1 MCNDI
6 VSGASVLE
14 RKNMAEQRNVEPM
27 LPLTPGAFHML
38 LALTAGDIHGYGILK
53 EVTRLT
59 NGAVSLSTGTLYAIL
74 RRLTSEGLVVEIEG
88 RPAPELD
95 DERRRYY
102 HLTEFGR
109 RVARAEAE
117 RLREMLALAWDRN
130 LLAKPEG
137 V

>member
-1 MCNDI
+1 
-6 VSGASVLE
+6 
-14 RKNMAEQRNVEPM
+14 MAELSKVEPRKVEPM
-27 LPLTPGAFHML
+27 LPLTPGAFHVL
-38 LALTAGDIHGYGILK
+38 LALTDGDIHGYGILK

-59 NGAVSLSTGTLYAIL
+59 SGGVLLSTGTLYAIL
-74 RRLTSEGLVVEIEG
+74 RRLVSEGMVVEIEG

-109 RVARAEAE
+109 RVACAEAE

-137 V
+137 A

>member
-1 MCNDI
+1 M
-6 VSGASVLE
+6 GE
-14 RKNMAEQRNVEPM
+14 ENMAEQGGVEPRRVEPM
-27 LPLTPGAFHML
+27 LPMTAAAFHVL
-38 LALTAGDIHGYGILK
+38 LALTEGDMHGYGIIK
-53 EVTRLT
+53 EVARLT
-59 NGAVSLSTGTLYAIL
+59 SGGVSLSTGTLYAIL
-74 RRLTSEGLVVEIEG
+74 RRLTSEGMVVEREG
-88 RPAPELD
+88 RPAPEMD

-109 RVARAEAE
+109 RVACAEAE

>member
-1 MCNDI
+1 
-6 VSGASVLE
+6 
-14 RKNMAEQRNVEPM
+14 MAEQRSVEPM
-27 LPLTPGAFHML
+27 LPLTPGAFHVL
-38 LALTAGDIHGYGILK
+38 LTLTEGDIHGYGILK
-53 EVTRLT
+53 EVARLT
-59 NGAVSLSTGTLYAIL
+59 NGTVSLSTGTLYAIL
-74 RRLTSEGLVVEIEG
+74 RRLVSEGMVVEIEG
-88 RPAPELD
+88 RPAPEQD

-130 LLAKPEG
+130 LLPKPEG

>member
-1 MCNDI
+1 
-6 VSGASVLE
+6 
-14 RKNMAEQRNVEPM
+14 MAEIRKVEPM
-27 LPLTPGAFHML
+27 LPLTPAAFHVL
-38 LALTAGDIHGYGILK
+38 LALTEGDIHGYGILK

-59 NGAVSLSTGTLYAIL
+59 NGAVSLSAGTLYALL
-74 RRLTSEGLVVEIEG
+74 RRLVSEGMVVEKEG
-88 RPAPELD
+88 RPAPEED

-117 RLREMLALAWDRN
+117 RLRGMLALAWDRN

-137 V
+137 I

>member
-1 MCNDI
+1 
-6 VSGASVLE
+6 
-14 RKNMAEQRNVEPM
+14 MAEQSKVEPRNVEPL
-27 LPLTPGAFHML
+27 LPLSPVMFHVL
-38 LALTAGDIHGYGILK
+38 LALAEGDMHGYAIIK

-59 NGAVSLSTGTLYAIL
+59 NGTVSVSTGTLYAIL
-74 RRLTSEGLVVEIEG
+74 RRLASEGMVVERED

-109 RVARAEAE
+109 RVACAEAE
-117 RLREMLALAWDRN
+117 RLRGMLALAWDRN

-137 V
+137 I

>member
-1 MCNDI
+1 
-6 VSGASVLE
+6 
-14 RKNMAEQRNVEPM
+14 MAEPRNVEPRKVESL
-27 LPLTPGAFHML
+27 LPLTPAMFHVL
-38 LALTAGDIHGYGILK
+38 LALAECDMHGYAILK

-59 NGAVSLSTGTLYAIL
+59 NGAVSVSTGTLYAIL
-74 RRLTSEGLVVEIEG
+74 RRLMTEGMVVERKN

-109 RVARAEAE
+109 RVACAEAE

-130 LLAKPEG
+130 LLAKPEPI
-137 V
+137 